1 MAFIRYA
8 SYKDIPSIR
17 KLAFEIWPK
26 TYKDILSS
34 AQIDFMLDD
43 MYSEGSLLAQFDRG
57 VQFVMG
63 EIDNQPLGFASF
75 SVFDSTKQVYKIHKL
90 YLLPAVQGKGFGKQL
105 VNFIEDDIRLKGA
118 EVLEVNVNRNNPALN
133 FYLKSGFEISREV
146 DIPYH
151 QFVINDY
158 VMRKKL

>member
-1 MAFIRYA
+1 MVFIRFA
-8 SYKDIPSIR
+8 SHHDIPFITE
-17 KLAFEIWPK
+17 LAYDIWPK
-26 TYKDILSS
+26 TYESILSS
-34 AQIDFMLDD
+34 AQITFMLND
-43 MYSEGSLLAQFDRG
+43 MYSHESLLRQFKNGHLFLIALKENRP
-57 VQFVMG
+57 V
-63 EIDNQPLGFASF
+63 GFASF
-75 SVFDSTKQVYKIHKL
+75 SVLDSTQRVYKIHKL
-90 YLLPAVQGKGFGKQL
+90 YLLPAVQGKRLGKQL